1 MSQDLAATRGVS
13 EVEERSSS
21 LLSRLLA
28 ETFGTFLLTLVIVGM
43 LVYSPLNSAQALGVA
58 LGGAFAY
65 IAAAAAVGRVSGAHF
80 NPAISLGT
88 WLGGRISV
96 RSMFSYWGAQLVGAL
111 LAGAV
116 LFATF
121 PRTLVTLL
129 QGQNPALQN
138 VSDVFDS
145 AVNGFS
151 EKSPLYLQTQGGAQ
165 FDWLPALLIEIII
178 SAVLVGVYLGAND
191 PRRRMFGY
199 APVAVGSAI
208 AALTLVSWFVT
219 NTGMNPARSTAAAIF
234 ANDWG
239 SDGSGRQLWLFWLA
253 PLVGAALA
261 ALFYRA
267 FASDEAE
274 ELEDFDEDDDDD
286 EDDEKAPVVV
296 ASTPVAST
304 PEAETT
310 DVKTAD
316 TKTAEAK
323 TADAESTEPTS
334 TVAGPDAAVEPK
346 TAKKTDDKA

>member
-1 MSQDLAATRGVS
+1 MSQDLAATSGVS

-28 ETFGTFLLTLVIVGM
+28 ETFGTFLLTLVIVGV
-43 LVYSPLNSAQALGVA
+43 LVYSPLNTVGGLGIA

-65 IAAAAAVGRVSGAHF
+65 IAGAAAVGRVSGAHF
-80 NPAISLGT
+80 NPAISLGA

-96 RSMFSYWGAQLVGAL
+96 KSMFSYWGAQIVGAV

-121 PRTLVTLL
+121 PRALITLL
-129 QGQNPALQN
+129 QGQNPDLQST
-138 VSDVFDS
+138 SDVFDS

-151 EKSPLYLQTQGGAQ
+151 THSPLYLQTQGGAQ
-165 FDWLPALLIEIII
+165 FDWLPALLVEIII

-191 PRRRMFGY
+191 PRRKIGY

-208 AALTLVSWFVT
+208 AALTLVSWFAT
-219 NTGMNPARSTAAAIF
+219 NAGMNPARSTAAAIF

-267 FASDEAE
+267 FASGEAE
-274 ELEDFDEDDDDD
+274 ELEELDLDEDDDDED
-286 EDDEKAPVVV
+286 EDDEEKAPV
-296 ASTPVAST
+296 AAAST
-304 PEAETT
+304 PEAETKAT
-310 DVKTAD
+310 DET
-316 TKTAEAK
+316 T
-323 TADAESTEPTS
+323 ESEP
-334 TVAGPDAAVEPK
+334 E
-346 TAKKTDDKA
+346 TAKKSDDKA

>member
-28 ETFGTFLLTLVIVGM
+28 ETFGTFLLTLVIVGV
-43 LVYSPLNSAQALGVA
+43 LVYSPLNTVGGLGIA

-65 IAAAAAVGRVSGAHF
+65 IAGAAAVGRVSGAHF
-80 NPAISLGT
+80 NPAISLGA
-88 WLGGRISV
+88 WLGGRTSI
-96 RSMFSYWGAQLVGAL
+96 RSMFSYWGAQLVGAV

-116 LFATF
+116 LFATI
-121 PRTLVTLL
+121 PQPLVELL
-129 QGQNPALQN
+129 SKQST
-138 VSDVFDS
+138 SDVFDS

-151 EKSPLYLQTQGGAQ
+151 THSPLYLQTQGGAQ
-165 FDWLPALLIEIII
+165 FDWLPALLVEIII

-191 PRRRMFGY
+191 PRRKIGY

-219 NTGMNPARSTAAAIF
+219 NAGMNPARSTAAAIF

-267 FASDEAE
+267 FAAGEDE
-274 ELEDFDEDDDDD
+274 ELEELDLDDDEDDDDTDD
-286 EDDEKAPVVV
+286 EEATSTVTPAPEAKATDKTTEPESEPAKKADEKA
-296 ASTPVAST
+296 
-304 PEAETT
+304 
-310 DVKTAD
+310 
-316 TKTAEAK
+316 
-323 TADAESTEPTS
+323 
-334 TVAGPDAAVEPK
+334 
-346 TAKKTDDKA
+346 

>member
-96 RSMFSYWGAQLVGAL
+96 SSMFSYWGAQLVGAL

-165 FDWLPALLIEIII
+165 FDWLPALLVEIII
-178 SAVLVGVYLGAND
+178 SAVLVGVYLGAYD
-191 PRRRMFGY
+191 SRRRTGY
-199 APVAVGSAI
+199 GPVAVGSAI

-219 NTGMNPARSTAAAIF
+219 NAGMNPARSTAAAIF

-253 PLVGAALA
+253 PLIGAALA

-267 FASDEAE
+267 FASEAE
-274 ELEDFDEDDDDD
+274 ELEDLDEDDDDDDEDED
-286 EDDEKAPVVV
+286 EDDEKAPAAV

-304 PEAETT
+304 PEAGTA
-310 DVKTAD
+310 DVKTA
-316 TKTAEAK
+316 E
-323 TADAESTEPTS
+323 AESTEPAS

-346 TAKKTDDKA
+346 TAKKTGDKA